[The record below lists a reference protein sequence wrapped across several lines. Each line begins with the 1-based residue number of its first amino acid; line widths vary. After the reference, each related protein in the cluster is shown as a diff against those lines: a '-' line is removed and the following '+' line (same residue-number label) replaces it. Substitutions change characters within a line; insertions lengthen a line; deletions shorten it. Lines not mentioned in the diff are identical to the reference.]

1 MVLLLFWNK
10 CRSITPTLMIIFDL
24 VDLGR
29 TKTVVD
35 RVKEEFALLYADSSD
50 ETEDITGIIAH
61 KLNFS

>member
-1 MVLLLFWNK
+1 
-10 CRSITPTLMIIFDL
+10 L
-24 VDLGR
+24 VRLGR
-29 TKTVVD
+29 TKYFFY

>member
-1 MVLLLFWNK
+1 LDWGERGLF
-10 CRSITPTLMIIFDL
+10 L
-24 VDLGR
+24 
-29 TKTVVD
+29 D